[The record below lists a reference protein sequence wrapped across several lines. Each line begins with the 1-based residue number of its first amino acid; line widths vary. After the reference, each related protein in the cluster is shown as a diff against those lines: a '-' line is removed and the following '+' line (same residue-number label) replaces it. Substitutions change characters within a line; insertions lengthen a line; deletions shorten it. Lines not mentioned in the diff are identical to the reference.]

1 MSFGARFLRHPERFP
16 GRPEGDAW
24 GECEL
29 RLDLPGGPY
38 RLLGLSAGQEEGVLA
53 TFPAARALASRPAA
67 AGIAADPAEA
77 APTGASP
84 LGAVPADGAVLAGAA
99 AAAGAAPIPIR
110 LLRCGQD
117 EFLPVDVR
125 GWDYGLDFDWAPAAV
140 RMAGLGL
147 QGRLDWRPGRLGLAG
162 ALWTH
167 EDGGERFPGVFENFL
182 RVLVAYRLLELG
194 GAVLHSAG
202 VVKDGEAFLFLGRSG
217 AGKTTAARL
226 SLARGAEVLSDDLNA
241 LVIGAGA
248 GGCVVLKLP
257 FTGDLGER
265 RAPRP
270 PVPLGGLLRLL
281 QDPADA
287 IAPLSRAETLAC
299 LLACAPYVNVDPHR
313 RERLE
318 QVLLALATAAAPRAF
333 TLRFSLSGGFWSIID
348 RK

>member
-16 GRPEGDAW
+16 ERPRGDAW
-24 GECEL
+24 GNREL

-38 RLLGLSAGQEEGVLA
+38 QLLGLSARQEEGVLA
-53 TFPAARALASRPAA
+53 TFPAARGLAPQPAA
-67 AGIAADPAEA
+67 ASPVASDPA
-77 APTGASP
+77 GAVP
-84 LGAVPADGAVLAGAA
+84 GGAVPAAAMGAGD
-99 AAAGAAPIPIR
+99 APIPIQ
-110 LLRCGQD
+110 LLRCAPD

-140 RMAGLGL
+140 KMAGLGL

-202 VVKDGEAFLFLGRSG
+202 VVKDGAAFLFLGRSG

-241 LVIGAGA
+241 LVIGGARGGACGGA
-248 GGCVVLKLP
+248 GGVVVLKLP

-265 RAPRP
+265 RALRP
-270 PVPLGGLLRLL
+270 PVPLGGLLRLA
-281 QDPADA
+281 QDSTDA
-287 IAPLSRAETLAC
+287 LAPLSRAETLAC
-299 LLACAPYVNVDPHR
+299 LLACAPFVNVDPHR

-318 QVLLALATAAAPRAF
+318 QVLLALAAAAAPRAF
-333 TLRFSLSGGFWSIID
+333 TLRFSLSGGFWSILD
-348 RK
+348 RIKLS

>member
-16 GRPEGDAW
+16 ERPRGAAW
-24 GECEL
+24 GDREL
-29 RLDLPGGPY
+29 LLDLPGGPY
-38 RLLGLSAGQEEGVLA
+38 QLLGLSAGQEEGVLA
-53 TFPAARALASRPAA
+53 TFPAARGLVRGALPAA
-67 AGIAADPAEA
+67 A
-77 APTGASP
+77 TG
-84 LGAVPADGAVLAGAA
+84 D
-99 AAAGAAPIPIR
+99 APIPIQ
-110 LLRCGQD
+110 LLRCTAD

-125 GWDYGLDFDWAPAAV
+125 GWDYGLDFDWAPAVV

-147 QGRLDWRPGRLGLAG
+147 QGRLDWRPGLSGLAG
-162 ALWTH
+162 ALWVH

-202 VVKDGEAFLFLGRSG
+202 VVRDGAAFLFLGRSG

-241 LVIGAGA
+241 LVVGSAGHGAGGGA

-265 RAPRP
+265 RALRP
-270 PVPLGGLLRLL
+270 PLPLGGLLRLA
-281 QDPADA
+281 QDSVDA
-287 IAPLSRAETLAC
+287 LAPLSRAETLAC
-299 LLACAPYVNVDPHR
+299 LLACAPFVNVDPHR

-318 QVLLALATAAAPRAF
+318 EVLLALAAAAAPRAY

-348 RK
+348 RIKLS